1 MICVRMI
8 RISQGSSLTLQ
19 RRRHAGVKIR
29 RGNNSQCLSEVHRNC
44 QCDTPMEIVKIPR
57 MEKKEYDSLIGK
69 GYICRIAFQGEKYP
83 YIAPFL
89 YVFDGKFLYF
99 LSTKYGKK
107 LEYFRKSPYVA
118 VEVEKYT
125 RDLSS
130 YTFVSMQGYLKEVTD
145 SIEKKLI
152 RQEFVDMIKEKRL
165 STNILAALGHSPQDP
180 PEAIAMEER
189 SLVWK
194 LTGVMDMVA
203 LKNL

>member
-1 MICVRMI
+1 
-8 RISQGSSLTLQ
+8 
-19 RRRHAGVKIR
+19 
-29 RGNNSQCLSEVHRNC
+29 
-44 QCDTPMEIVKIPR
+44 MEIVKIPR
-57 MEKKEYDSLIGK
+57 MEKKEYDRLIAN

-107 LEYFRKSPYVA
+107 IEYFRKSPYVS

-125 RDLSS
+125 KDLSS
-130 YTFVSMQGYLKEVTD
+130 YTFVTFQGYLEEVD
-145 SIEKKLI
+145 DAIEKKLI
-152 RQEFVDMIKEKRL
+152 RQRFVDLISSRKL
-165 STNILAALGHSPQDP
+165 SANILAALGHSPEDSP
-180 PEAIAMEER
+180 AAIAKEER

-194 LTGVMDMVA
+194 LVGVMDLVA

>member
-1 MICVRMI
+1 
-8 RISQGSSLTLQ
+8 
-19 RRRHAGVKIR
+19 
-29 RGNNSQCLSEVHRNC
+29 
-44 QCDTPMEIVKIPR
+44 MEIVKIPR
-57 MEKKEYDSLIGK
+57 MEKEEYDSLIEK

-107 LEYFRKSPYVA
+107 LDYFRKSPYVA

-145 SIEKKLI
+145 SIEKKLV
-152 RQEFVDMIKEKRL
+152 RQEFVDLIKERNL
-165 STNILAALGHSPQDP
+165 SKNILAALGHSPQDP

>member
-1 MICVRMI
+1 
-8 RISQGSSLTLQ
+8 
-19 RRRHAGVKIR
+19 
-29 RGNNSQCLSEVHRNC
+29 
-44 QCDTPMEIVKIPR
+44 MEIVKIPR
-57 MEKKEYDSLIGK
+57 MEKEEYDSLIEK

-107 LEYFRKSPYVA
+107 LDYFRKSPYVA

-145 SIEKKLI
+145 SIEKKLV
-152 RQEFVDMIKEKRL
+152 RQEFVDLIKERHL
-165 STNILAALGHSPQDP
+165 SKNILAALGHSPQDP